1 MENSIYQGGN
11 NAFLH
16 FTDGA
21 GHPGLSVHQGSLP
34 RARHGVRVKTNAL
47 FHYGPMSGLLTFKRI
62 TVSDVAP
69 A

>member
-21 GHPGLSVHQGSLP
+21 GHPGLSVHPGSLP
-34 RARHGVRVKTNAL
+34 RARHGGQSENKC
-47 FHYGPMSGLLTFKRI
+47 F
-62 TVSDVAP
+62 VSLWPHVWP
-69 A
+69 SYI